1 MGATSVLTSTSVG
14 SGDSSD
20 VPVRVADKAEVGDMT
35 SSRPWDGDLPPR
47 SIYADSSFIRRDD
60 GVWCKK
66 DKAGI
71 LLLVNSNGERCAN
84 PRTLEVTS
92 GQNRD

>member
-1 MGATSVLTSTSVG
+1 MGTTTFLTSTSTG

-20 VPVRVADKAEVGDMT
+20 VPVRVVDKVDEGDMM

-60 GVWCKK
+60 GVWYKK
-66 DKAGI
+66 DKAGR
-71 LLLVNSNGERCAN
+71 LL
-84 PRTLEVTS
+84 
-92 GQNRD
+92 